1 MHTNGT
7 TSNPN
12 VRRSLYYA
20 NIIFLC
26 FLTIISLVFAMF
38 VFFRPWVGNKNNKKR
53 LYSESQIEE
62 IMEASAREE
71 RGELLSQMQSYLE
84 SGDSAVTAMRKVF
97 PDMIIAVQGEK
108 YRFFPASD
116 KIEKNQ
122 FGADAFSKEKDE
134 IIYKADTPAAYIT
147 KGAYISDDNGRI
159 DWDRLAGGGLDEVM
173 ICAGSV
179 NAEKFV
185 PDEQA
190 DRNCRKAVQKGISA
204 GLSIEMDEP
213 ASEEVLAEAA
223 AFAEDLYQKYG
234 SLAGSG
240 TQDAGIDTDIAGSE
254 VLVRVTT
261 REDTDPDGSGKDQWT
276 QAVSLLCDK
285 IKAKGEEPL
294 LGVSFYSCGAQ
305 LDMESLA
312 DRRRWIID
320 PAESPVF
327 PYSFLFWEYEGDG
340 HVHGVP
346 GVCPLYVRIETGG

>member
-1 MHTNGT
+1 MHTNDT

-26 FLTIISLVFAMF
+26 FLTIISQVFAMF
-38 VFFRPWVGNKNNKKR
+38 VFFRPWVGKKNNRKR

-62 IMEASAREE
+62 IMETSARKE

-84 SGDSAVTAMRKVF
+84 SGDSAVTAMRKVYQDRF
-97 PDMIIAVQGEK
+97 IAVLGEK
-108 YRFFPASD
+108 YFFFPVSE
-116 KIEKNQ
+116 KVEKNQ
-122 FGADAFSKEKDE
+122 FAADAFLKEKDE
-134 IIYKADTPAAYIT
+134 IIYKADAPAAYIT

-159 DWDRLAGGGLDEVM
+159 DWDRLERGGLHEVM
-173 ICAGSV
+173 ISAGSV

-185 PDEQA
+185 ADEQA
-190 DRNCRKAVQKGISA
+190 DRNCRKAVQKGIRA

-234 SLAGSG
+234 SLAGTG
-240 TQDAGIDTDIAGSE
+240 TQNAGIDTDIAGPG

-261 REDTDPDGSGKDQWT
+261 REDTDLDGRGKDQWT
-276 QAVSLLCDK
+276 QAVSLLCEK
-285 IKAKGEEPL
+285 IKDKGKEPL
-294 LGVSFYSCGAQ
+294 LGMSLFSCGAQ
-305 LDMESLA
+305 VDMESLK
-312 DRRRWIID
+312 DYKRWIID

-346 GVCPLYVRIETGG
+346 GVCPLYVRIETAG